1 MREDL
6 AGLLYRLK
14 SRLLVAKMNTSDK
27 SNHFLGE
34 EGEPEHNPEE
44 AAIRMWLRVFIT
56 IRWITIL
63 AIIAA
68 TLVASKIFHIGFPT
82 VWAYGTCA
90 FVALCNLALLYQ
102 ARRLGKMPT
111 GLIIQKARTCGT
123 IHLLLDLMAFT
134 VLLHFTGGIE
144 NPFIFYFVLHIIGAS
159 IILHYRAVYLL
170 ATSVI
175 AVVALLVSLEYAW
188 GKYGWGIP
196 HVNLVGFAS
205 PTLYQEG
212 SYVLAI
218 LVVLATALFATA
230 FMATSV
236 QGELRKRQREVVR
249 LSQRLLKKR
258 TGELERA
265 SSEIAK
271 QGEEKNR
278 FLRFLGIAAHDLK
291 APLTAIQGFLWVM
304 LGGYS
309 GEITDKQ
316 KNMLERSSYRI
327 KELLNLISDL
337 LDIPRIDTGQ
347 IVPEMKPVSLSQVV
361 KASMGD
367 LRDQAKQ
374 KGVKLKAELPPALP
388 KIYGSAP
395 RLQQVI
401 TNLMNNAINYTPEGS
416 VIIRIN
422 EGDKEI
428 QVEVMDTGI
437 GIPPEDLP
445 RIFDDFFRAS
455 NVETKG
461 TGLGLS
467 ITRRIVEAHG
477 GRIWVE
483 SPCLETG
490 KGSKFTFTLPKK
502 GETERR

>member
-1 MREDL
+1 M
-6 AGLLYRLK
+6 
-14 SRLLVAKMNTSDK
+14 MNTSDK

-63 AIIAA
+63 GIIAA

-82 VWAYGTCA
+82 VAAYGICA

-102 ARRLGKMPT
+102 ARRLEKMPT
-111 GLIIQKARTCGT
+111 GSVVQKARAWGT

-134 VLLHFTGGIE
+134 ALLHFTGGIE

-159 IILHYRAVYLL
+159 IILHYTAVYLL
-170 ATSVI
+170 ATSVT
-175 AVVALLVSLEYAW
+175 VVVVLLVGLEYIGA
-188 GKYGWGIP
+188 IP
-196 HVNLVGFAS
+196 HVNLVGFAD
-205 PTLYQEG
+205 PMLYREG
-212 SYVLAI
+212 SYVLVV
-218 LVVLATALFATA
+218 LVVLATALFATTY
-230 FMATSV
+230 MATSV

-249 LSQRLLKKR
+249 LSQRLLKRR
-258 TGELERA
+258 TGELEQA
-265 SSEIAK
+265 SNEIAK
-271 QGEEKNR
+271 LEEEKNR

-316 KNMLERSSYRI
+316 KNMLERSTYRI
-327 KELLNLISDL
+327 KELLSLISDL
-337 LDIPRIDTGQ
+337 LDIPRIETGQ
-347 IVPEMKPVSLSQVV
+347 LVQEMKQVSLNQVIR
-361 KASMGD
+361 ASIGD

-374 KGVKLKAELPPALP
+374 KKLKLKVELPPGLP
-388 KIYGSAP
+388 KIYGSVP
-395 RLQQVI
+395 RLQQVVI
-401 TNLMNNAINYTPEGS
+401 NLVSNAINYTPKGS
-416 VIIRIN
+416 VTIRIN
-422 EGDKEI
+422 ERDNQI
-428 QVEVMDTGI
+428 QVEVLDTGI
-437 GIPPEDLP
+437 GIPSEDLP
-445 RIFDDFFRAS
+445 RMFEDFFRAS

-483 SPCLETG
+483 SPCPETG

-502 GETERR
+502 GETKRR